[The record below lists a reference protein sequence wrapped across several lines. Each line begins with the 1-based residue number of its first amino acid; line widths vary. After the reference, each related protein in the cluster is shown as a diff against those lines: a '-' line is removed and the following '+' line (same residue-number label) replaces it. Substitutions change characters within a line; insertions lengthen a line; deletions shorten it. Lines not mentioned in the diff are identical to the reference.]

1 MVKSLSFIFCILI
14 CSLAVG
20 QGNDWIQ
27 YNQQY
32 WNVQV
37 AEDEVEV
44 IEAQNLLN
52 SGFPANTPVEEVRV
66 LYRGLEQMV
75 SVVDTDQ
82 DGIFNNSDELIVFA
96 RKNDGW
102 MDAGLYESAQ
112 TNRNYSLFNDTAR
125 YYLTRSAIGNALRTI
140 EYQSVADPLDLPL

>member
-52 SGFPANTPVEEVRV
+52 SGFPANTPVEEV
-66 LYRGLEQMV
+66 
-75 SVVDTDQ
+75 
-82 DGIFNNSDELIVFA
+82 
-96 RKNDGW
+96 
-102 MDAGLYESAQ
+102 
-112 TNRNYSLFNDTAR
+112 
-125 YYLTRSAIGNALRTI
+125 
-140 EYQSVADPLDLPL
+140 